1 MNSGFNGRGSAM
13 RLDTSDLII
22 SPKLFELYDQMIGE
36 VEIGPLLQQS
46 AAMVQQA
53 LDAERATIYLVLPE
67 TQELESAAV
76 IGNVSRTIRVPI
88 REDSLAGYCA
98 VSERSFFIPDAY
110 GDLTSVDPKLRFDRS
125 WDEINQFR
133 TRDVLCAPAAYQ
145 GRIHGVVQVI
155 NRRGGC
161 FSEDDLRPLESI
173 SQLIAYSLYHARLYQ
188 ELASMKALK
197 KEKAKFMRVLVH
209 ELKSPAAGAKMLA
222 SSLQFVNK
230 DNSAVC
236 KALDKIEGRMDSLL
250 GMVEDILQHSRI
262 GAGDPMGEI
271 STFDLRQPLTEGA
284 ETYREQAEAKGLEL
298 RLDIPEES
306 LPIRF
311 DQKGLELVISNLV
324 SNAVKYT
331 EKGSVSLLL
340 RRDEKEVLLEV
351 SDTGIGIPEK
361 DIPKMCQ
368 EFFRATNAKSSDVK
382 GTGVGLAGVKDLVE
396 RFGGGLELTSQENI
410 GSTFTVRL
418 PLV

>member
-1 MNSGFNGRGSAM
+1 M
-13 RLDTSDLII
+13 RLDSSDLII

-36 VEIGPLLQQS
+36 VEIEPLLQQS
-46 AAMVQQA
+46 AAMVQEA
-53 LDAERATIYLVLPE
+53 LDAERATIYLVIPE
-67 TQELESAAV
+67 THELESAAV

-110 GDLTSVDPKLRFDRS
+110 GDLSRVDPKLRFNRS
-125 WDEINQFR
+125 WDEINDFR

-161 FSEDDLRPLESI
+161 FSEEDLRPLESI

-222 SSLQFVNK
+222 GSLQFVNQE
-230 DNSAVC
+230 NTAMC
-236 KALDKIEGRMDSLL
+236 NALSKIEGRMDSLL

-262 GAGDPMGEI
+262 GAGDPMGDI
-271 STFDLRQPLTEGA
+271 SELDLREPLRDGV
-284 ETYREQAEAKGLEL
+284 ETYREQAEAKGLEMC
-298 RLDIPEES
+298 LDLPEDGV
-306 LPIRF
+306 PIRF
-311 DQKGLELVISNLV
+311 DEQGLSLVISNLV

-331 EKGSVSLLL
+331 DEGSVTVRL
-340 RRDEKEVLLEV
+340 RRVEDQAVLEV
-351 SDTGIGIPEK
+351 SDTGMGIPEK

-368 EFFRATNAKSSDVK
+368 EFFRATNAKSSEVK

-396 RFGGGLELTSQENI
+396 RFGGGLELSSKENE
-410 GSTFTVRL
+410 GSTFTVKL
-418 PLV
+418 PLL

>member
-1 MNSGFNGRGSAM
+1 M

-262 GAGDPMGEI
+262 GACDPMGEI